1 MTNIRIAAFVN
12 RATTC
17 TPLAQPRMF
26 MDASG
31 CLPSVRITLA
41 LVVTAFFVSDAW
53 SAELVRAKR
62 PDGTDSPIVQKLITV
77 KANTPI
83 RDQPNE
89 SSKVTRIGPYN
100 IFFHVKTDR
109 GEVQENGFYRIVENP
124 QDRDDA
130 AKCSWIKAEDAQIW
144 ATRFAVKPTR
154 VNKDITFTVNLADG
168 GKAPY
173 VYADPSD
180 PNAVP
185 GDATAYAMI
194 LDGGD
199 DAGTDDESYNVAF
212 CVARTDDQ
220 GTAASLNQIGEMSL
234 EICFVLEDEEYLKN
248 DYKNEGKEFSKYVH
262 DLGRSW
268 AKKAAALSASG
279 KVPVRLGLV
288 VFADTH
294 PKSGIRVPEVTVPLT
309 DNLDRWVAGLEQ
321 VTGQVIGGDYAN
333 DGLSGIAT
341 AIGTSVGWTENSAK
355 HVVFLGNAPWQTRK
369 LREAEELPMRH
380 YLNWYYDRTDPIG
393 FWKVVPGY
401 EDNFGES
408 TSGKSASQIL
418 NDSYAVLGK
427 VGDELRRN
435 RYLHCVHIGQT
446 QEQQFGRE
454 KLDEVDKI
462 DNDLNK
468 ILAGKTGDEV
478 IEILLAANKTN
489 PGIIQF
495 CNTLWKVRM
504 FDKYDQRAQ
513 NEFEQLARAPGK
525 YQGYYTHMNPSGD
538 DVDRV
543 TRELGE
549 KIEAAINL
557 IADVAKGKEKEALG
571 DRARTET
578 EISRPVFDIVG
589 SKLSEEEVIKK
600 PVQVGT
606 ASLRDSGSGRTV
618 GEKVVMV
625 SEDELKRIGD
635 ALDAMYRT
643 FDGKRKAAERQNTK
657 KVLEDV
663 QAVLASAAAGQSVAA
678 DTQLQSVITDLPLR
692 TEALRLTAGDIAV
705 MSTKAFDAWL
715 GDVKLAQDQLTALL
729 SGSDPKRWIAINGL
743 SATKAKSEKK
753 TKYAFL
759 RLSDL
764 P

>member
-1 MTNIRIAAFVN
+1 
-12 RATTC
+12 
-17 TPLAQPRMF
+17 MF

-31 CLPSVRITLA
+31 CLPSVRIASA

-53 SAELVRAKR
+53 SAELVRVKR

-130 AKCSWIKAEDAQIW
+130 AKCSWIKKEDALIW
-144 ATRFAVKPTR
+144 ATRFAIKPVR
-154 VNKDITFTVNLADG
+154 VNKDITFTINLDG
-168 GKAPY
+168 GGTAPY

-185 GDATAYAMI
+185 GDATAYAMV
-194 LDGGD
+194 LDGGED
-199 DAGTDDESYNVAF
+199 SGTDDESYNVAF

-279 KVPVRLGLV
+279 KVPVRMGLV

-294 PKSGIRVPEVTVPLT
+294 PKSTIRSPQVAVPLT
-309 DNLDRWVAGLEQ
+309 DSLDRWVSGLER

-333 DGLSGIAT
+333 DGLSGISA

-380 YLNWYYDRTDPIG
+380 YLNWYYDRTDPIE
-393 FWKVVPGY
+393 FWKTMDELKRKNPAQDGY
-401 EDNFGES
+401 LDSFGES
-408 TSGKSASQIL
+408 TSGKTI
-418 NDSYAVLGK
+418 DAVLSEAYSNNPRL
-427 VGDELRRN
+427 GDELRQN
-435 RYLHCVHIGQT
+435 RYLHCIHVGQT
-446 QEQQFGRE
+446 VEQRFDKE
-454 KLDEVDKI
+454 TLDKI
-462 DNDLNK
+462 EKVDSEFNA
-468 ILAGKTGDEV
+468 ILAGKDGNTV
-478 IEILLAANKTN
+478 IDILLDVEAKN
-489 PGIIQF
+489 PGAIRF
-495 CNTLWKVRM
+495 CNNLWKVRM
-504 FDKYDQRAQ
+504 FDKYDRRAQ
-513 NEFEQLARAPGK
+513 MEFEKLARAPGK
-525 YQGYYTHMNPSGD
+525 YDGYYTHMNPSGD

-543 TRELGE
+543 TRELGQ
-549 KIEAAINL
+549 KIEAAITL

-589 SKLSEEEVIKK
+589 SKLSEEDVIKK
-600 PVQVGT
+600 PVQVGS
-606 ASLRDSGSGRTV
+606 ASLRDTRSGRTV

-625 SEDELKRIGD
+625 SEEELRRVGD
-635 ALDAMYRT
+635 ALNAFYT
-643 FDGKRKAAERQNTK
+643 AFEGSRKAAQRQNTK
-657 KVLEDV
+657 EVLEKV
-663 QAVLASAAAGQSVAA
+663 QSVLASAAAGQTVAA

-715 GDVKLAQDQLTALL
+715 SDVKSAQDQLTALL
-729 SGSDPKRWIAINGL
+729 SSSDPKRWIAINGL
-743 SATKAKSEKK
+743 AATKAKSEKK